1 MRHVLKYSVSNGYM
15 QDIVTSAEGKAGR
28 DKLDL

>member
-1 MRHVLKYSVSNGYM
+1 MQHVLKYSLSNSYM
-15 QDIVTSAEGKAGR
+15 QDIATSAKGKAGR

>member
-1 MRHVLKYSVSNGYM
+1 MQHVLKYSLSNSYT